1 MESDTRPRDDEIL
14 ETLTIQPSSAYIK
27 EHMRGVKWIALTFIV
42 ALTVSIPGLV
52 MISVSSPQTVT
63 LKREE
68 NMNNTACVFVKRFHL
83 TEKVY
88 VTVCNLNGEM
98 VLDIRK
104 FVNNTATIK
113 GLRLNLN
120 QWGTLKQTMHS
131 IDVAVNEARTYWKH
145 LKGF

>member
-14 ETLTIQPSSAYIK
+14 ETLTIQPSGAYIK

-68 NMNNTACVFVKRFHL
+68 NMNNTVCVFVKRFHL